1 MTIFSNKNRR
11 KIYFMLL
18 FISGIT
24 LAVYNNKEADLQF
37 EEK

>member
-1 MTIFSNKNRR
+1 
-11 KIYFMLL
+11 MLL

-37 EEK
+37 EEKNKMPGLFNFQ